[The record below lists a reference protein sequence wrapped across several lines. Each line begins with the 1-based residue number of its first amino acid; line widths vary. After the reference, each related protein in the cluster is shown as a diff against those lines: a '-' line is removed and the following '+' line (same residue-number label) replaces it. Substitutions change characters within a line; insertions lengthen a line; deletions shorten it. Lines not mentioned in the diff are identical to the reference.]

1 MNAWEPY
8 IELSRRL
15 DTVFRHDSSRPM
27 STTITKCWDNGL
39 RHTTTTYKSETLA
52 DGTCISIL
60 DARESKSLWMMHV
73 AAFSSSPAPIYG
85 FDVITSSKKVTG
97 CFHDLSPT
105 VESPLV
111 FEHTFLS
118 ERTRTLPPWALSIFS
133 PNMIAAANPSP
144 EQAIQL
150 QSIAENTLSRF
161 LSFVSH
167 HPSTPTKTYTNSL
180 AKYCENQ
187 LSNTNSKNVMISLGL
202 PEDYVNQFKKR
213 QFPWE

>member
-15 DTVFRHDSSRPM
+15 DTVFRFDPSRPVA
-27 STTITKCWDNGL
+27 TTNTKVISDI
-39 RHTTTTYKSETLA
+39 RHTTTTYTSETLA
-52 DGTCISIL
+52 KGTCISIL

-73 AAFSSSPAPIYG
+73 AAFSATAAPVYG

-111 FEHTFLS
+111 FEHDFTS
-118 ERTRTLPPWALSIFS
+118 ERTRALPPWAQKIFS

-161 LSFVSH
+161 LSFAETNKS
-167 HPSTPTKTYTNSL
+167 PSSTDYLNAL

-187 LSNTNSKNVMISLGL
+187 LSNTNSKNVMVALGL
-202 PEDYVNQFKKR
+202 PEDYVNEFKKR